1 VGTRRCGRVAMAKL
15 VLVGMA
21 GFMLGMFGGAA
32 CGLHAQPATQTAE
45 VPEETRSLA
54 EQFNLEPRELHAATV
69 TVGTDAPT
77 YLRAEGLLPQPRDWI
92 DRLLECLA
100 WYESRG
106 VASAVNRRSGA
117 SGWLQFLPS
126 TFRQTPPGRAGA
138 SIFDVAAQ
146 RAAGRWMINQGRLRE
161 WVTWR
166 LCA

>member
-1 VGTRRCGRVAMAKL
+1 M
-15 VLVGMA
+15 GMA

-32 CGLHAQPATQTAE
+32 CGLHAQPQAGTPIPVETTA
-45 VPEETRSLA
+45 LA
-54 EQFNLEPRELHAATV
+54 ERFGLDVRELHAATV

-77 YLRAEGLLPQPRDWI
+77 YLRFEGLLAQPTVKDWI

-100 WYESRG
+100 WHESRG
-106 VASAVNRRSGA
+106 VASAVNRSSGA

-138 SIFDVAAQ
+138 SIFDVVAQ
-146 RAAGRWMINQGRLRE
+146 REAGRWMINQGRLRE